1 MIIKLLLTL
10 AFSVAALFAVRLIF
24 TSRLL
29 RGFFLLFISITATF
43 FVNQP
48 ELATTVANAL
58 GVGRGADLVMY
69 SFISVFAL
77 GMLMV
82 SSHISKLYFQ
92 ITQLTRTVAIL
103 NAKKND

>member
-10 AFSVAALFAVRLIF
+10 AFSVAALFAIRLIF

-29 RGFFLLFISITATF
+29 RGFFLLFVSITATF

-48 ELATTVANAL
+48 ELATKVANAL
-58 GVGRGADLVMY
+58 GVGRGADLVLY
-69 SFISVFAL
+69 SFICVFAL

-82 SSHISKLYFQ
+82 SSHISKLHVQ

-103 NAKKND
+103 NAQKYD